1 MNKNETQQFVAR
13 GQLIKTLV
21 WYFRIPQFIDDEEIV
36 GSIIKIWVKNL
47 AVIPDTAIEEV
58 IEKTISRFS
67 QKTPPSCSDVIKI
80 WKEDQHRLEIFPS
93 LGKGSYK
100 MNPCLFPVARKN
112 PYED

>member
-1 MNKNETQQFVAR
+1 MSKNEVQQSVAR

-21 WYFRIPQFIDDEEIV
+21 WYFRIPQFIDDEKIV
-36 GSIIKIWVKNL
+36 DSIIKIWVKNL

-67 QKTPPSCSDVIKI
+67 QKIPPSCSDVIKV
-80 WKEDQHRLEIFPS
+80 WEEDRHRLKIFPLLS
-93 LGKGSYK
+93 KGSYK
-100 MNPCLFPVARKN
+100 MNPCLFPITRKN